1 MMQFCDRLSQ
11 LLTKQAMVATTVCS
25 AIGTAHWEIGK
36 LLHDKKIES
45 KHGSGVVNRL
55 SFDLKQRYPQMG
67 VSPRNLW
74 DMKKFYERFCES
86 EPKLRQAVA
95 VLPWGHTL
103 TLRRKFGEDDNAIL
117 YYAQETT
124 SKGWNR
130 ELLTSSNK
138 FNRILFG
145 TLSIAFLLFFVYNWW
160 VVSSMPYKRFLYIG
174 LGLLVYICE
183 YMYLK
188 AIQNDL

>member
-1 MMQFCDRLSQ
+1 MTDIVQIHESEYDAILRQAVAVIDR
-11 LLTKQAMVATTVCS
+11 TRAMVATTVCS

-36 LLHDKKIES
+36 LLHDKKIVS

-74 DMKKFYERFCES
+74 DMKKFYERFCNS

-103 TLRRKFGEDDNAIL
+103 TLMRKKLRQKVGIVNFYLVPFLCKCTKERMNHRI
-117 YYAQETT
+117 TT
-124 SKGWNR
+124 S
-130 ELLTSSNK
+130 S
-138 FNRILFG
+138 
-145 TLSIAFLLFFVYNWW
+145 
-160 VVSSMPYKRFLYIG
+160 
-174 LGLLVYICE
+174 
-183 YMYLK
+183 
-188 AIQNDL
+188 